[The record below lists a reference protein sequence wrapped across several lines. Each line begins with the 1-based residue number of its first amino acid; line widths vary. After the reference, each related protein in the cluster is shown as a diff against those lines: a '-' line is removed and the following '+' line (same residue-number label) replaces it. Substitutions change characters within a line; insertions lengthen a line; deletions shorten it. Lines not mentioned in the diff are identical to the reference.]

1 MPAFATL
8 GSSYWGQT
16 KEREW
21 FRVCA
26 DPTAKIPVRSPQNGD
41 LSGEKTEC
49 DLGVSIVN
57 SVCTGLTYSKDTNIN
72 YYGALIPPTC

>member
-57 SVCTGLTYSKDTNIN
+57 SVQGLMRCSFYSKDTNIN
-72 YYGALIPPTC
+72 